1 MTDTDKTLGKVLH
14 ESEIKIKLKD
24 AAPQVLIEI
33 LYEYL
38 SQNISTHFEKTME
51 GIDTLHNVLIQRKKE
66 HDDIIERLNSL
77 EQQVKDIRQQID
89 TPSS

>member
-66 HDDIIERLNSL
+66 HDNIIERLDRL
-77 EQQVKDIRQQID
+77 EQQIKEIRQQLD
-89 TPSS
+89 T

>member
-1 MTDTDKTLGKVLH
+1 MTETDKTLEKVLH

-66 HDDIIERLNSL
+66 HDDIIERLDSI
-77 EQQVKDIRQQID
+77 ERQIEGIREYIEKPRQ
-89 TPSS
+89 